1 MHWRTTRF
9 LIDLSRPKVMGI
21 VNLTPDSFS
30 DGGRHAGYRDAI
42 ACCER
47 LIAEG
52 ADILDLGA
60 ESSRPGAQAVPLEEE
75 MNRLLPVLRAAVT
88 LGVPISVDTYK
99 PEVMAAALDLGAD
112 VINDIWALRQVARGG
127 RVSALN
133 VVAKHPSCGICIM
146 HMHGEPK
153 TMQASPMAGDATDQ
167 VLAFLKAQSNQLLAA
182 GVERSRIVWDPGVG
196 FGKTPAQNLALLAR
210 QPEISGHGFGLLVG
224 WSRKSTLAH
233 VLSMGVGDSDI
244 PGNRLV
250 PSVVAA
256 LLAVQKGARVV
267 RVHDV
272 RATVQ
277 GLRFWQAVE
286 ASTA

>member
-1 MHWRTTRF
+1 
-9 LIDLSRPKVMGI
+9 MGI

-30 DGGRHAGYRDAI
+30 DGGHHAGYRDAL

-47 LIAEG
+47 LIVDG
-52 ADILDLGA
+52 ADMLDLGA
-60 ESSRPGAQAVPLEEE
+60 ESTRPGASAVPLEEE
-75 MNRLLPVLRAAVT
+75 MNRLLPVLRAAVS

-112 VINDIWALRQVARGG
+112 VINDIWALRQMSQSGAW
-127 RVSALN
+127 SALD

-153 TMQASPMAGDATDQ
+153 NMQISPMAGDAISQ
-167 VLAFLKAQSNQLLAA
+167 VLALLRGQSDQLLAI
-182 GVERSRIVWDPGVG
+182 GVEKSRILWDPGVG
-196 FGKTPAQNLALLAR
+196 FGKTPDQNLALLAR
-210 QPEISGHGFGLLVG
+210 QPEMLRYGFGLLVG
-224 WSRKSTLAH
+224 WSRKSTLAYA
-233 VLSMGVGDSDI
+233 LGMGGADHDI
-244 PGNRLV
+244 TADRLV

-272 RATVQ
+272 LATVQ
-277 GLRFWQAVE
+277 ALRFWQTVE
-286 ASTA
+286 TCAA